1 MNTTTAKIERNVG
14 KLDAVIRIAA
24 ALLLLGIVLSLD
36 LNPIQSFSLVV
47 LSIPTMLFALMRWDP
62 LYMLFGFNSKKDQF
76 KA

>member
-1 MNTTTAKIERNVG
+1 MNTTTAKISRNVG
-14 KLDAVIRIAA
+14 RLDAVIRITV
-24 ALLLLGIVLSLD
+24 ALLLLGVVLKLD

-62 LYMLFGFNSKKDQF
+62 LYTLLGISSKKDEL

>member
-1 MNTTTAKIERNVG
+1 MNTTTAKISRNVG
-14 KLDAVIRIAA
+14 RLDAVIRVTV
-24 ALLLLGIVLSLD
+24 ALLLLGVVLKLD

-62 LYMLFGFNSKKDQF
+62 LYMLLGISSKKDEL